1 MGGDVGYTRRE
12 IDELRLDLFLTDT
25 LNYCGGKGL
34 LVKSKVQ
41 IFFFI
46 HFFRFF
52 LDFSVIFLLSDIMHF
67 SILSLQNHKNHYQ

>member
-12 IDELRLDLFLTDT
+12 IDELRLDLFLT
-25 LNYCGGKGL
+25 LNYCGGKSL

-52 LDFSVIFLLSDIMHF
+52 LDFSVIFSLSDIMHF
-67 SILSLQNHKNHYQ
+67 SILSLHNHKNYY

>member
-12 IDELRLDLFLTDT
+12 IDELRLDLFLT
-25 LNYCGGKGL
+25 LNYCGGKSL

-52 LDFSVIFLLSDIMHF
+52 LDFSVIFSLSDIMHF

>member
-12 IDELRLDLFLTDT
+12 IDELRLDLFLT
-25 LNYCGGKGL
+25 LNYCGGKSL

-46 HFFRFF
+46 HFFSFLSRFF
-52 LDFSVIFLLSDIMHF
+52 RNFFVE
-67 SILSLQNHKNHYQ
+67 